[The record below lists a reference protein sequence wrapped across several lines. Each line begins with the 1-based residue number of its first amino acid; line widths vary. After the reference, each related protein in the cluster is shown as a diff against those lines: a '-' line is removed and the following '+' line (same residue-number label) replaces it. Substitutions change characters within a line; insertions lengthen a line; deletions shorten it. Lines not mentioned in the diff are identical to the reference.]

1 MIVPVVNKNGKIRIC
16 WDHKI
21 TVNNALNID
30 DYSLPKIDEDIF
42 ARLEIEYLPKIVLK
56 KAYLQIRVNSSL

>member
-1 MIVPVVNKNGKIRIC
+1 M
-16 WDHKI
+16 
-21 TVNNALNID
+21 NNALNID

-42 ARLEIEYLPKIVLK
+42 ASLEREYLPKIELK

>member
-21 TVNNALNID
+21 IVNNALNID

-42 ARLEIEYLPKIVLK
+42 ASLEREYLPKIELK